1 MAVFPTLSQMTSCG
15 DKVRAEALEL
25 RKIRH
30 KHAAKVAQQARIIAS
45 AARKLIKIEAEIRSA
60 SIAVAGEEYEECHC
74 PSFDF
79 NGSMERQFEN
89 VGEIKG
95 PGFVDML
102 AYAKE
107 VAEIAT
113 AVTNAEEPPPMPYE
127 DIGLRVGNERDRL
140 ETRETGR
147 LLPYP

>member
-1 MAVFPTLSQMTSCG
+1 MTLCG

-95 PGFVDML
+95 PGFIDVL
-102 AYAKE
+102 AFAKE
-107 VAEIAT
+107 LAESAATVAD
-113 AVTNAEEPPPMPYE
+113 AEQPPPMPYE
-127 DIGLRVGNERDRL
+127 DIGLRVANEYDRC
-140 ETRETGR
+140 
-147 LLPYP
+147 

>member
-1 MAVFPTLSQMTSCG
+1 MTPCS
-15 DKVRAEALEL
+15 DKVQAEALEL

-30 KHAAKVAQQARIIAS
+30 KHAAKVAQQARMIAS

-95 PGFVDML
+95 PGFIDVLAFAKML
-102 AYAKE
+102 AESAAT
-107 VAEIAT
+107 VA
-113 AVTNAEEPPPMPYE
+113 NAEEPPPMPYE
-127 DIGLRVGNERDRL
+127 DIGLKVGNERDR
-140 ETRETGR
+140 RETLR
-147 LLPYP
+147 MLPAPEK